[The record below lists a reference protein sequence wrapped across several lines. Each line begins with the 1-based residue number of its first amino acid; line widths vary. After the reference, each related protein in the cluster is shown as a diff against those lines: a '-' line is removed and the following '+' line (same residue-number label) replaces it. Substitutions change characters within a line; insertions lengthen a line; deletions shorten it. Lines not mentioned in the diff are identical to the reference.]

1 MSLLE
6 SVGMFLVPSLV
17 SQLSMGDPVAHSVF
31 VGGTCRGTESAVA
44 TAGLPA
50 PPPATLNINI
60 LNSRFG
66 QISLSH
72 VAWLGDP
79 SGPLGRPFEAPSF
92 PPSFF
97 TRILSLSALGVVM
110 HTKCHW
116 DCLAVSL
123 CLPALSE
130 KPIWSLGHVSSLP
143 PSIQWMAVYAKNVS
157 IGSGNKVLSVFRSN

>member
-6 SVGMFLVPSLV
+6 SVGMFPVPCLV
-17 SQLSMGDPVAHSVF
+17 SQLSMGDPLAHSVF
-31 VGGTCRGTESAVA
+31 VGGTFIGTESAGAVA
-44 TAGLPA
+44 RPPA

-66 QISLSH
+66 QINLSH
-72 VAWLGDP
+72 VAWPGHP

-130 KPIWSLGHVSSLP
+130 KPIWSLGHVLP
-143 PSIQWMAVYAKNVS
+143 PSLY
-157 IGSGNKVLSVFRSN
+157 SVDCALCQECLNWFGE